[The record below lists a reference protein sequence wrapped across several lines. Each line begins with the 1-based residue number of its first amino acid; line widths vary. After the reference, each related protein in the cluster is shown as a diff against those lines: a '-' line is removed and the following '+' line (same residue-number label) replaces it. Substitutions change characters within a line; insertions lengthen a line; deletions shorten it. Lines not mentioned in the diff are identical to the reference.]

1 MPQDPA
7 VRQLMDR
14 VRVEQF
20 ASKQLEV
27 LGASLNMIGQLSAND
42 ARAIVQLFK
51 YAQDQ
56 KAAINN
62 LYPKIFD
69 KQNMMTVVSVMQY
82 ESDREELKRKYNV
95 M

>member
-1 MPQDPA
+1 
-7 VRQLMDR
+7 VRQLVDR
-14 VRVEQF
+14 VRAEQF

-27 LGASLNMIGQLSAND
+27 LSASLNMIGQLSAND
-42 ARAIVQLFK
+42 ARTIVQLFK

-62 LYPKIFD
+62 LFPKVFD
-69 KQNMMTVVSVMQY
+69 KQNMMTVISVMQY